1 VSKRYLMGS
10 LLMTGIL
17 LAATFARADEWT
29 KKYTLSGKGEVR
41 VQTSDGNVDVHAGS
55 GNTVD
60 ARVTTTGWRIGP
72 EQVRVTERQTG
83 NRVEL
88 EVHLPHFNWN
98 VGNRSVHIELS
109 VPRECDLEIRTSD
122 GNITTEGVKG
132 ELRLSSGDGNIRGAS
147 LEGALDAG
155 TGDGNL
161 TVDGRFD
168 RLNLKSGDGRID
180 ARVNSGSKMTEDWS
194 MRSGDG
200 DVALRLP
207 GNFAADLNLHTGD
220 GHIQLG
226 FPLTVSGSLRES
238 DMHGK
243 LNGGGLMLTVHTG
256 DGSIRIDKF

>member
-1 VSKRYLMGS
+1 MGS
-10 LLMTGIL
+10 LLIAGVF
-17 LAATFARADEWT
+17 LAATSVRADEWA

-41 VQTSDGNVDVHAGS
+41 VQTSDGNVDIHAGS

-72 EQVRVTERQTG
+72 EQVRVTERQVD
-83 NRVEL
+83 NRVEM

-98 VGNRSVHIELS
+98 SGNRSVHIELA
-109 VPRECDLEIRTSD
+109 VPRECDLDIRTSD

-132 ELRLSSGDGNIRGAS
+132 AMHLSSGDGNIRGAS

-200 DVALRLP
+200 DVDLRLP
-207 GNFAADLNLHTGD
+207 DNFAADLNLHTGD

-226 FPLTVSGSLRES
+226 
-238 DMHGK
+238 
-243 LNGGGLMLTVHTG
+243 
-256 DGSIRIDKF
+256 

>member
-1 VSKRYLMGS
+1 MSGSRLMGS
-10 LLMTGIL
+10 LLMAGL
-17 LAATFARADEWT
+17 LFAATAARADEWT
-29 KKYTLSGKGEVR
+29 KKYSLSGKGEVR
-41 VQTSDGNVDVHAGS
+41 VQTSDGNVDVRAGS
-55 GNTVD
+55 GNEVN

-72 EQVRVTERQTG
+72 EQVRVTERQMG
-83 NRVEL
+83 DRVEI

-98 VGNRSVHIELS
+98 VGGRSVQVELT
-109 VPRECDLEIRTSD
+109 VPHECDLEIRTSD
-122 GNITTEGVKG
+122 GNITAEGVKG

-161 TVDGRFD
+161 TVEGRFG

-180 ARVNSGSKMTEDWS
+180 ARVNSGSKMKEDWS
-194 MRSGDG
+194 LRSGDG

-226 FPLTVSGSLRES
+226 FPLTVSGSVHET

-243 LNGGGLMLTVHTG
+243 LNGGGLALTVHTG

>member
-1 VSKRYLMGS
+1 MSKKYLTGS
-10 LLMTGIL
+10 LLLAGL
-17 LAATFARADEWT
+17 FFAATSAHADEWT

-41 VQTSDGNVDVHAGS
+41 AQTSDGNVDVRTGS
-55 GNTVD
+55 GNAVN

-72 EQVRVTERQTG
+72 EQVRVTERQIG
-83 NRVEL
+83 NRVEM

-98 VGNRSVHIELS
+98 VGNHSVHIELS
-109 VPRECDLEIRTSD
+109 VPRECDLDIRTSD

-168 RLNLKSGDGRID
+168 RLNLKSGDGRIEVH
-180 ARVNSGSKMTEDWS
+180 VNSGSRMTQDWS
-194 MRSGDG
+194 LRSGDG
-200 DVALRLP
+200 DVTLRLP

-226 FPLTVSGSLRES
+226 FPITTSGSIRES
-238 DMHGK
+238 DIHGK
-243 LNGGGLMLTVHTG
+243 LNGGGLTLTVHTG
-256 DGSIRIDKF
+256 DGSIHLEKF